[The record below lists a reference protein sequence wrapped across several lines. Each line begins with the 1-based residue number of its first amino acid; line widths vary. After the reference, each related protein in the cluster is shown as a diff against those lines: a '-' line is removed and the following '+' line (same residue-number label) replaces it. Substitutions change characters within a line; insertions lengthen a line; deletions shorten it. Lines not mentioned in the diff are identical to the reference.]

1 MQPDFFPGLKLWSS
15 NTNLIEEAEALVT
28 SGLFSYIELTPI
40 PGTSIEPFLDR
51 DVPYIIHAT
60 TESHGVNIANPELM
74 EYNIACFSRS
84 LEWADQLGAQYV
96 ILHPGFGRIEDAI
109 HFLSYIDD
117 PRVVIENM
125 PKIGLNGE
133 QMIGYS
139 PGQIDELKGEKFGF
153 CFDLNHAMKASI
165 SEKIDYRSYIPR
177 FFGMNP
183 DMFHLADGRISH
195 ETDEH
200 LGFGE
205 GDYDI
210 RFLLRSILESI
221 PFEKRYITFE
231 TPRKG
236 SSLSDDEQNMRY
248 ISHLIEQL

>member
-1 MQPDFFPGLKLWSS
+1 MQHEFFPGLKLWSS
-15 NTNLIEEAEALVT
+15 NSNLIEEAEKLVI
-28 SGLFSYIELTPI
+28 SGLFSYIELNPI
-40 PGTSIEPFLDR
+40 PGTSIEPFLEK
-51 DVPYIIHAT
+51 DVPFIIHAT
-60 TESHGVNIANPELM
+60 TERYSVNIANPELR
-74 EYNIACFSRS
+74 EYNIACISRS
-84 LEWADQLGAQYV
+84 LDWADQLGAQYV
-96 ILHPGFGRIEDAI
+96 ILHPGFGHIEDAI

-125 PKIGLNGE
+125 PKVGINGE

-139 PGQIDELKGEKFGF
+139 PEQINELKGEKFGF
-153 CFDLNHAMKASI
+153 CFDLNHAIKAAI
-165 SEKIDYRSYIPR
+165 SEKIDYRANILR

-205 GDYDI
+205 GDYDV
-210 RFLLRSILESI
+210 RFLLRSIVESV

-236 SSLSDDEQNMRY
+236 SSLSDDIKNIRY
-248 ISHLIEQL
+248 IEDLI